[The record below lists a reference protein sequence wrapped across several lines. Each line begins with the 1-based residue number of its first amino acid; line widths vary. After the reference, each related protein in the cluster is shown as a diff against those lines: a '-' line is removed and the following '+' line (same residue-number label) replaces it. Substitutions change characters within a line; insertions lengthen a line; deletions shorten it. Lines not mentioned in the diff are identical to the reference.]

1 MPTIKEIADTCGV
14 SKPTVT
20 KKLKELGMWETHVN
34 KVGMSFEVD
43 AEATSA
49 VAAILAPSVRESEP
63 EPPAPEKSVLDVYA
77 EYIEEL
83 KDMNGK
89 LWERLKEKDEQIA
102 DLQRQLCER
111 GERPSIWDRL
121 LPGKRGR

>member
-1 MPTIKEIADTCGV
+1 MPTIKEIADACGV

-20 KKLKELGMWETHVN
+20 KKLKELGMWDTHVN

-43 AEATSA
+43 AEAASA
-49 VAAILAPSVRESEP
+49 VAAILSPSVRETEP

-89 LWERLKEKDEQIA
+89 LWERLKEKDDQIA
-102 DLQRQLCER
+102 DLQRQLAESNR
-111 GERPSIWDRL
+111 GTSIWQRL

>member
-1 MPTIKEIADTCGV
+1 MPTIREIAETCGV

-20 KKLKELGMWETHVN
+20 AKLKELGMWDGHVS
-34 KVGMSFEVD
+34 KVGKTFEVS

-49 VAAILAPSVRESEP
+49 VAAALAPSVKKAEP
-63 EPPAPEKSVLDVYA
+63 EPQAPEKSVLDVYA

-102 DLQRQLCER
+102 DLQRQLAES
-111 GERPSIWDRL
+111 GKKTSFWSRL
-121 LPGKRGR
+121 LPRGRD